1 MSANKYQSPI
11 ERNNAFM
18 AKVEDLVREIV
29 ILNNIPFYR
38 IESRMDH
45 NPNAAEGQ
53 TYMPVIRIIT
63 YFEDSVDPIAAVLRS
78 EFDVEVEEPVRDKQ
92 IIKVDSFSSKHIEY
106 KVTLKANRLE
116 LIEYKRYGTKQFEI
130 QACSMIQDAWNC
142 IEKEL
147 GYSGGTI
154 PDEARR
160 DFYRVG
166 AILEMADIEFLK
178 IRGLLHQKPAEY
190 FAASEPEEEHF
201 SALKMHVEPVITQ
214 EETAVTNIFNLQPEP
229 YQPEPVV
236 KQAVVIQEPV
246 VQQPVVQQP
255 AVEQPVMQQPVVQ
268 QPIMQRPA
276 PAQQVYTVVNGI
288 APQKV
293 SASNTNG
300 MANAA
305 SMNGNQAF
313 DMNLNNNIVQDI
325 VSEVANIYSVPE
337 QPKPSAPPVPPVV
350 EKQADPVNLNIDN
363 VPQFNMNGN
372 GMAEKTTET
381 IREQAPVQFY
391 DTPRKNNP
399 PVIDENAQMTDAS
412 LKEYVRNSKLLKEI
426 DTQIATRASA
436 RLNDEIDIEGDVER
450 LRFLKVHSLKM
461 LHERLADNKND
472 IIAFAEKWIGKD
484 NGGSFDMGIS
494 LFYLEYLLVG
504 KRNDP
509 GFAVEYVLKFI
520 SDNDYSARYIIPTY
534 NSIRQSAD
542 SSISKFS
549 HLTLK

>member
-18 AKVEDLVREIV
+18 AKVEDLVREI
-29 ILNNIPFYR
+29 IIQNNIPFYR

-45 NPNAAEGQ
+45 QPDAADGQ
-53 TYMPVIRIIT
+53 HYLPVIRIIT
-63 YFEDSVDPIAAVLRS
+63 YFEDSVDPIAAVLRQ
-78 EFDVEVEEPVRDKQ
+78 EFDVEVEAPKRDKE

-147 GYSGGTI
+147 GYNGGKV
-154 PDEARR
+154 PEEARR

-178 IRGLLHQKPAEY
+178 IRGLLHVR
-190 FAASEPEEEHF
+190 PEERP
-201 SALKMHVEPVITQ
+201 AP
-214 EETAVTNIFNLQPEP
+214 EETYIPQRYNIEEVYAAEPMETPQTVADIFRQQPEA
-229 YQPEPVV
+229 YQPEPVRMP
-236 KQAVVIQEPV
+236 EPIRMTMPEPEQ
-246 VQQPVVQQP
+246 QQPVVAPQP
-255 AVEQPVMQQPVVQ
+255 EPAPQAQAAMNGLAPHKVSVAEVADTIAASMPVANNKPRMSDFADRLNEIKKDFPEYIVNMVPAMEAAVPPPPPAPQPE
-268 QPIMQRPA
+268 PA
-276 PAQQVYTVVNGI
+276 PAPVTMYNYETGSLNVN
-288 APQKV
+288 A
-293 SASNTNG
+293 NG
-300 MANAA
+300 A
-305 SMNGNQAF
+305 
-313 DMNLNNNIVQDI
+313 VEKTPEP
-325 VSEVANIYSVPE
+325 VKE
-337 QPKPSAPPVPPVV
+337 QPQPVA
-350 EKQADPVNLNIDN
+350 QQ
-363 VPQFNMNGN
+363 PQ
-372 GMAEKTTET
+372 
-381 IREQAPVQFY
+381 PVQMFEEK
-391 DTPRKNNP
+391 PKNNP
-399 PVIDENAQMTDAS
+399 QTIDENAQMTDAS

-436 RLNDEIDIEGDVER
+436 KLNDEIDIEGDVER
-450 LRFLKVHSLKM
+450 LRFLKVHSLKQ